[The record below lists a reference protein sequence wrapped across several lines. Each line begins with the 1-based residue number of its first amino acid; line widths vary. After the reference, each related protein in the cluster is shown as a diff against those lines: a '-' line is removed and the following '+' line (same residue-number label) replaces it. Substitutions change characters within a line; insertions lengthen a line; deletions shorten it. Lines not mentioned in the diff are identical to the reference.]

1 MAVLEL
7 QSEGEFTAK
16 LQEAGDKLVVVDFF
30 ATWCQPCKMIKP
42 TFAEFS
48 EKYTDMIFC
57 SIDVDEVEDVA
68 QSKDITP
75 LPTFIVFKCGKEV
88 KRIIGSSVTALEST
102 IKEAREM

>member
-1 MAVLEL
+1 MVVLEL
-7 QSEGEFTAK
+7 QSEGEFTTK

-42 TFAEFS
+42 KFTEFS

-57 SIDVDEVEDVA
+57 SIDVDEVEDAA
-68 QSKDITP
+68 QSKDVKS
-75 LPTFIVFKCGKEV
+75 LPTFIIFKCEKEV
-88 KRIIGSSVTALEST
+88 KRIIGSSVTALESA